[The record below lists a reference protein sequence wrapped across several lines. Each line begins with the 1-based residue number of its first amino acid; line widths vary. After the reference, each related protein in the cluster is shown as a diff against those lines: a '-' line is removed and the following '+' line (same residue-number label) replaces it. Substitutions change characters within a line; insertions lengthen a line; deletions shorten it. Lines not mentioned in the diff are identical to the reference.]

1 MRIMLGLG
9 APARAS
15 AAADAHELGC
25 RDAAARANDSRLGGM
40 VTKQART
47 SGADAHNARV
57 EATQPSPETSQLMCI
72 MLGLGAI
79 ARTSAADALMLGFSG
94 ATVRDSDAQSPTRG
108 EPAPPM
114 LIMLMFYVW
123 FRGYPTIARTSTADG
138 HYTRLGRRVP

>member
-1 MRIMLGLG
+1 MLMSWGVVMLQLVLTILG
-9 APARAS
+9 WVAWSPNRREPA
-15 AAADAHELGC
+15 EL
-25 RDAAARANDSRLGGM
+25 
-40 VTKQART
+40 
-47 SGADAHNARV
+47 AHNARV

-72 MLGLGAI
+72 VLGLGAI

-123 FRGYPTIARTSTADG
+123 FRGHPTIARTSTADG

>member
-47 SGADAHNARV
+47 SGADAHN
-57 EATQPSPETSQLMCI
+57 
-72 MLGLGAI
+72 GLGAI

-123 FRGYPTIARTSTADG
+123 FRGHPTIARTSTADG